1 MFLQKSF
8 MSPQI
13 ESTVTLISPFPT
25 ESLNLVWNW
34 LNQFPENN
42 FDDFGPKNFGEFE
55 SEMIR
60 RMSVEKTWGVRKD
73 GVLCGIIAF
82 LPLNYHVGTFHGIC
96 MSKAVHGTGTAK
108 RAVRTVVDEIFQSG
122 VMKISASYFATN
134 SKVEHLLLSLGAQY
148 EGTLLKQTVQ
158 NGQPIDM
165 RLVAFFRNDA

>member
-42 FDDFGPKNFGEFE
+42 FDDFGPKN
-55 SEMIR
+55 
-60 RMSVEKTWGVRKD
+60 WGVRKD